1 MTRSK
6 LVILAAASV
15 AACSLMAQSS
25 SLRVTVPFDFVAGSS
40 SFPAGEYLVQ
50 TGYSPNKVVV
60 RSSDAKKNAI
70 MLSHGAQA
78 TKPPGKAELVFKVY
92 DDRYFLSQV
101 WTGDAAPGQEL
112 PASRAE
118 RQQIAARRSAKTV
131 TLAATH

>member
-1 MTRSK
+1 MTRSMF
-6 LVILAAASV
+6 VILAATSL

-50 TGYSPNKVVV
+50 TGFSPNKVVV
-60 RSSDAKKNAI
+60 RSADAQKNAI

-78 TKPPGKAELVFKVY
+78 TTPPGQAELVFNVY
-92 DDRYFLSQV
+92 DGRYFLSQV
-101 WTGDAAPGQEL
+101 WTGDRSLGQEL

>member
-1 MTRSK
+1 MTRSMF
-6 LVILAAASV
+6 VIQVAMSL
-15 AACSLMAQSS
+15 AACSLMAQSPR
-25 SLRVTVPFDFVAGSS
+25 LRVTVPFDFVAGSS

-60 RSSDAKKNAI
+60 RSADAKRNAI

-78 TKPPGKAELVFKVY
+78 TSPPGQAELVFHVY
-92 DDRYFLSQV
+92 DGRYYLSQV
-101 WTGDAAPGQEL
+101 WTGDAARGQEL

-118 RQQIAARRSAKTV
+118 RRQIAARRSAKTV

>member
-1 MTRSK
+1 MTRSMF
-6 LVILAAASV
+6 VILAAASL
-15 AACSLMAQSS
+15 AACSLMAQSA

-50 TGYSPNKVVV
+50 TSHAPNQVVV
-60 RSSDAKKNAI
+60 RSADAKKNAI

-78 TKPPGKAELVFKVY
+78 TSTPGQAELVFNVY
-92 DDRYFLSQV
+92 DGRYFLSQV
-101 WTGDAAPGQEL
+101 WTGDSSLGQEL